1 MSKKWTSLLALML
14 ILLFAAAADGVMD
27 NLGPLGF
34 LTVGSAALGAAW
46 RLTAPETSDT
56 VEADL

>member
-1 MSKKWTSLLALML
+1 MALMS

-34 LTVGSAALGAAW
+34 LAVGSAALGAAW
-46 RLTAPETSDT
+46 RLAAPETSDT